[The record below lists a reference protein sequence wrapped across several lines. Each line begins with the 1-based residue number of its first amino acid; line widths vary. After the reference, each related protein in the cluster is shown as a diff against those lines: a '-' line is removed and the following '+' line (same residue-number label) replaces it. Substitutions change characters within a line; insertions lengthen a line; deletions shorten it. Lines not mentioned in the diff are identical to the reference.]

1 MTSHGDSKRRH
12 DAQLSGSEP
21 SKQHSTNS
29 IPHGAVADPDQKS
42 DEDNH
47 NYTYL
52 PRLNRMTSSST
63 LRLKPTKVRAVPQG
77 TIEEHIPT
85 VWLDAEYEWQEYHR
99 AQGVDLLPNSRIPPE
114 DYDGY
119 IRWHLTKQ
127 ENKRRINETLERR
140 GINRADQPD
149 VPIKTEEKQ
158 QTEESE
164 APIGTAQRREDSPY
178 PDSSLLHDEWYRMLH
193 GALTDED

>member
-12 DAQLSGSEP
+12 DAQLSGPEP
-21 SKQHSTNS
+21 KRRRQSQLHISATTQPNDLV
-29 IPHGAVADPDQKS
+29 IDP
-42 DEDNH
+42 
-47 NYTYL
+47 
-52 PRLNRMTSSST
+52 TSQAY
-63 LRLKPTKVRAVPQG
+63 K
-77 TIEEHIPT
+77 
-85 VWLDAEYEWQEYHR
+85 DAEYEWQEYHR